1 MLGISLGSSCRKQ
14 SKKLEILP
22 IPTFYIYSIMLSVF
36 DNMLY
41 LQTNSS
47 INKIN
52 TRYKNQ
58 LHVPSVRL
66 SAIQRGTT
74 YFAVNV
80 LNILTARISGLKI
93 GKIIFKSAL
102 RKYLFTPVF
111 YSIEEFLSND

>member
-1 MLGISLGSSCRKQ
+1 MLGISLESSCRKQ
-14 SKKLEILP
+14 FKQLEILP
-22 IPTFYIYSIMLSVF
+22 VPTFYIYSVVLSVF

-66 SAIQRGTT
+66 SALQRGTT
-74 YFAVNV
+74 YSAVLNV
-80 LNILTARISGLKI
+80 LPARISGLKI

-102 RKYLFTPVF
+102 RKYLFKPVF
-111 YSIEEFLSND
+111 CSIEEFLSND